1 MGCRMYKI
9 GICDDEQII
18 LQKLCSYVTEVLSEE
33 KIEYEIQA
41 YEQPVELLQALEKDK
56 MDILLLDIDLPG
68 INGMEIAS
76 RLECLPYPPLLIF
89 VTCQES
95 FVYES
100 FQYQPFDF
108 IRKSCYERDL
118 KVTLQRGIAQLVKQ
132 KKDYVLEQPD
142 GVVRLQLKDIL
153 YFESCANYIK
163 VVTKNESFQQRKNL
177 HQVEAELSSHGFVR
191 IHKGYLVNQE
201 AVHIVKADRVI
212 LTSKHELPIGRHYSA
227 IAKEKILS
235 SLRG

>member
-1 MGCRMYKI
+1 MYKI

-33 KIEYEIQA
+33 NIEHEIHA
-41 YEQPVELLQALEKDK
+41 FEQSVELLQTLEKEK
-56 MDILLLDIDLPG
+56 IDILLLDIDLPG

-76 RLECLPYPPLLIF
+76 RLKCLPYTPLLIF

-118 KVTLQRGIAQLVKQ
+118 RVALQRGIAQLVEQ
-132 KKDYVLEQPD
+132 KKDYVLEQPG
-142 GVVRLQLKDIL
+142 GVVRLQLRDIL

-163 VVTKNESFQQRKNL
+163 VVTQKESFQQRKNL

-201 AVHIVKADRVI
+201 AVYILKSDRVI
-212 LTSKHELPIGRHYSA
+212 MISMDELPIGRHYSA
-227 IAKEKILS
+227 IAKGKILGY
-235 SLRG
+235 LRG